1 MATSLPD
8 DHPDK
13 AEARRVLLA
22 EAARL
27 EAMMNALDDSS
38 DSDGGGAGEH
48 AAPAP
53 APTPSGGGMA
63 DRLAVMEV
71 ATRSLEAKKSRL
83 LNSCAKYEIDVNELA
98 FGAERLAALVPPADL
113 EVCRLPSPIPGV
125 TG

>member
-1 MATSLPD
+1 M
-8 DHPDK
+8 
-13 AEARRVLLA
+13 LLA

-48 AAPAP
+48 AAPTPAPPAPAPAP

-71 ATRSLEAKKSRL
+71 ATRSLEAKKTRL